1 MKNLLIGA
9 AVAAGLVAAYVLTH
23 QFALRHD
30 PWPLLCTLSLVM
42 GASVC
47 GFLNRDAQIQAFSYE

>member
-1 MKNLLIGA
+1 MKNILIGA
-9 AVAAGLVAAYVLTH
+9 AVAASLVMTYVLTN
-23 QFALRHD
+23 QFAMRHD

-47 GFLNRDAQIQAFSYE
+47 GFLSREEQIQVFSVE